1 LSQRRTA
8 LITGAS
14 SGFGLWFARL
24 FAADGFDVVLVA
36 RTVEPME
43 QVAEEVRRRHGV
55 NATVMCADLAQDGA
69 ATALMRE
76 LGDIKVDALVNNAGF
91 STYGPFT
98 DEDPVILDEMLHLNM
113 VALTELTR
121 ACLAPMIERRWGR
134 VLMLGSIGSFT
145 AAPMTAA
152 YAATKAYVLSLSLA
166 LGQELKGTGVSVT
179 ALCPGPTQTG
189 FQQRADMADSKLIA
203 GRTLPGAEAVART
216 GYLALKR
223 GRPYVV
229 TGASSR
235 AFALATRVLPRT
247 TASMIAGR
255 SQERIA

>member
-1 LSQRRTA
+1 MSARRTA
-8 LITGAS
+8 LVTGAS

-36 RTVEPME
+36 RTEAPM
-43 QVAEEVRRRHGV
+43 QALATEVRERHGV
-55 NATVMCADLAQDGA
+55 NATVIPADLAADGA
-69 ATALMRE
+69 AVSLMHE
-76 LGDIKVDALVNNAGF
+76 LGDTHVDALVNNAGF
-91 STYGPFT
+91 STYGPFV
-98 DEDPVILDEMLHLNM
+98 DEERDVLDTMLHVNM
-113 VALTELTR
+113 LALTELTR
-121 ACLAPMIERRWGR
+121 GCLPPMIERRWGR

-166 LGQELKGTGVSVT
+166 LGQELQGTGVSIT

-189 FQQRADMADSKLIA
+189 FQARAEMGDSKLVA
-203 GRTLPGAEAVART
+203 GRSLPSAEGVARE
-216 GYLALKR
+216 GYRALKR

-229 TGASSR
+229 TGRTSR
-235 AFALATRVLPRT
+235 AFAFATRVLPRT
-247 TASMIAGR
+247 TASKIAGR

>member
-1 LSQRRTA
+1 MSRTA

-14 SGFGLWFARL
+14 SGFGVWFARL
-24 FAADGFDVVLVA
+24 FAEDGFDVVLVA

-43 QVAEEVRRRHGV
+43 AVADEVRRRHGV
-55 NATVMCADLAQDGA
+55 TATVVPADLSVDGA
-69 ATALMRE
+69 ATALMRRLE
-76 LGDIKVDALVNNAGF
+76 DTPVDALVNNAGF
-91 STYGPFT
+91 STYGSFAE
-98 DEDPVILDEMLHLNM
+98 EDAATLDEMLHVNM
-113 VALTELTR
+113 VTLTELTR
-121 ACLAPMIERRWGR
+121 ACLPSMIERRWGR
-134 VLMLGSIGSFT
+134 VLMLGSIASFT

-152 YAATKAYVLSLSLA
+152 YAATKGYVLSLSLA

-189 FQQRADMADSKLIA
+189 FQARADMAGSKLIA
-203 GRTLPGAEAVART
+203 GRSLPGAEEVARA
-216 GYLALKR
+216 GYRALKR

-235 AFALATRVLPRT
+235 AFAMATRVLPRT